1 MTVDVTNCCV
11 LRLAR
16 LINFSPRSDIRE
28 FSLMW
33 RIAVEPLRQKT
44 LFEFGWLGGMIPRWS
59 FWAIFAVSFFG
70 LRVVDGIR
78 EMSIWR

>member
-1 MTVDVTNCCV
+1 
-11 LRLAR
+11 
-16 LINFSPRSDIRE
+16 
-28 FSLMW
+28 MW